1 LTILRQNRISRL
13 SLFPEEVAVPT
24 RRIIFA
30 LPLVVSV
37 PIVAL
42 LDEHVVLYGFLGAIA
57 AVILGWFLYRFA
69 DRSVTKA
76 VFIILLVAISLQ
88 QDYLGLPVEATRV
101 ARFLLFLYI
110 IKAFLGGELKWERT
124 PLNVTILLLFLALF
138 TSILVADEVE
148 ATFGYLK
155 RYLYMGILYFLVI
168 HTLKERSFTVK
179 ALKAYAVLV
188 FLSGLYGIWQFSGFF
203 GTAAANVVSEVTF
216 GLPRASG
223 LYVDANLCGAYLG
236 SGFPLVVGFF
246 LGVKGKMEK
255 ALWLL
260 AAVVILGGLLFT
272 VSRSALLGFG
282 CAIIVLCIY
291 SKVLR
296 RGYLK
301 MATRSLYI
309 LVPLGVFFAREFYLF
324 YVGMRNLF
332 LQSLTVYAH
341 VSTELHL
348 WFYKTALKI
357 FLHNPVLG
365 VGVGNFHNNLRKYM
379 EPHPIVDQLFWRAT
393 GREVRVGVHSTWLD
407 LASDAGCLGIMAYL
421 LVLAVVF
428 RYFHLANR
436 KFLARDLQLF
446 YLSTALMGGLT
457 ALCFG
462 GLFYSYQQTPM
473 HWFFVG
479 SSYVMFSLAG
489 KGEGG

>member
-1 LTILRQNRISRL
+1 MNLNRTSTL
-13 SLFPEEVAVPT
+13 PLFPDEVGLPT
-24 RRIIFA
+24 KRLLVG

-37 PIVAL
+37 VTVIL
-42 LDEHVVLYGFLGAIA
+42 LEQTVVLYVLLGSVA

-76 VFIILLVAISLQ
+76 VFIILLITISLQ
-88 QDYLGLPVEATRV
+88 QNYLGLPLEATRV

-110 IKAFLGGELKWERT
+110 IKAFLSGELKWERT
-124 PLNVTILLLFLALF
+124 PLNVAILLLFLALF
-138 TSILVADEVE
+138 TSILVADEVW
-148 ATFGYLK
+148 ASFGYLK
-155 RYLYMGILYFLVI
+155 RYLYMGILCFVVI

-188 FLSGLYGIWQFSGFF
+188 FLTGLYGIWQFSGLF
-203 GTAAANVVSEVTF
+203 GTAAANVVSEAAF
-216 GLPRASG
+216 GLPRARG

-236 SGFPLVVGFF
+236 SGFPLAVGFF
-246 LGVKGKMEK
+246 LGARGKKEK
-255 ALWLL
+255 ALWVV

-272 VSRSALLGFG
+272 VSRSAMLGL
-282 CAIIVLCIY
+282 ASAVIILCIY
-291 SKVLR
+291 SKAIR

-301 MATRSLYI
+301 AAARSLYI
-309 LVPLGVFFAREFYLF
+309 LVPLGLLFGREFYLF

-332 LQSLTVYAH
+332 LKSLSVYAH
-341 VSTELHL
+341 MSTELHL
-348 WFYKTALKI
+348 WMYKTALKI

-365 VGVGNFHNNLRKYM
+365 VGLGNFHNNLREYM
-379 EPHPIVDQLFWRAT
+379 EPHPVVNRMWWWAT
-393 GREVRVGVHSTWLD
+393 SRDIRVGVHSTWLD
-407 LASDAGCLGIMAYL
+407 LLSDAGCLGMIAYL

-436 KFLARDLQLF
+436 KFLAGDPQLF
-446 YLSTALMGGLT
+446 YLSTALMGGMI

-462 GLFYSYQQTPM
+462 GFFYSYQQTPM